1 MSSNAPFLLKLASKT
16 VCWSRAIS
24 LKATPIFPGRM
35 IVGSQGLSTPR
46 TTPAAKA
53 SPMVT
58 PLSGAKRKR
67 QLMKENKTLRRL
79 GNLFDDPDRQD
90 FEFVCAQ
97 LDLKRGDQGKHVK
110 KVAEMLRKGTP

>member
-1 MSSNAPFLLKLASKT
+1 
-16 VCWSRAIS
+16 
-24 LKATPIFPGRM
+24 
-35 IVGSQGLSTPR
+35 
-46 TTPAAKA
+46 
-53 SPMVT
+53 MVT

-90 FEFVCAQ
+90 YEFVCAQ
-97 LDLKRGDQGKHVK
+97 LDPKRGDQGKHVK